1 MKIKGLTPNGEIIES
16 DLVKYTGEI
25 PECLE
30 SSDCY
35 DDEASL
41 TYIIFKLLERYCEQ
55 DNIIDTDLSTIDIAC
70 IYESNSDISL
80 PDPITLGNLQEYF
93 ATNICALY
101 TKYSELATK
110 YDKLSGLYCAN
121 DLVHTDQNIPVTI
134 DVLFNDVTTYDN
146 TAVFVTIDTAPDN
159 GTVTISSNDIIYT
172 PATDYIG
179 KESFI
184 YKVTKGAKTCLGKVS
199 VSVDKVTTNED
210 IETICTNTI
219 IELLTSDEYWDIGLP
234 IGTKLGI
241 SNINVTDFNFLT
253 VGQEGKGKANTHW
266 AKWAICNGKN
276 GTDDFAHLTL
286 RGFDD
291 TNPDGNGNF
300 LTSGQ
305 KGGSDTLTIN
315 NIPSHRH
322 TGVAAITEDSSEAVS
337 LFSDANN
344 LAGITKMTREGR
356 EGAPYG
362 SGSDQQE
369 ATVYYNSGDGTDNID
384 NQDELQSAPDPV
396 DVTNAYVTVIVV
408 QKIA

>member
-219 IELLTSDEYWDIGLP
+219 MELLTSDEYWDIGLP

-384 NQDELQSAPDPV
+384 NQGELKSSPDPAR
-396 DVTNAYVTVIVV
+396 NAWSTIIMV
-408 QKIA
+408 QKII

>member
-356 EGAPYG
+356 EGAKYG
-362 SGSDQQE
+362 SGLDQQE

-384 NQDELQSAPDPV
+384 NQGELKSSPDPAR
-396 DVTNAYVTVIVV
+396 NAWSTIIMV
-408 QKIA
+408 QKII